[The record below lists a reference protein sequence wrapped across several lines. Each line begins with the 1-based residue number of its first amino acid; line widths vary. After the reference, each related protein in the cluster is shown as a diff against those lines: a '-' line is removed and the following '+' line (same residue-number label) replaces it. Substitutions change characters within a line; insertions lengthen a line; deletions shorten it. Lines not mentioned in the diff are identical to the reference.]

1 MDLHR
6 SSHRTLIPPVTEHVP
21 GADLTPDF
29 FRRAPGVCAR
39 ALIGCIFRWRGCE
52 GRIVETESYEE
63 FDDPACHTWS
73 RPCAR
78 DFIATNDAGTAYV
91 YLNYGV
97 HWLFNVLTKGP
108 EGNGFVLFRAL
119 EPLVGLEEMRGRR
132 GRMEDRM
139 LCSGP
144 GKLTKA
150 MDINGKHHAS
160 VFLGGGTEGIR
171 QGEGM
176 EVVTGPRIG
185 ITRATER
192 LWRFGASASPCL
204 SKKF

>member
-6 SSHRTLIPPVTEHVP
+6 PPDGTLKLP

-29 FRRAPGVCAR
+29 FRRPPGVCAR
-39 ALIGCIFRWRGCE
+39 ALIGCIFRWHGCE

-63 FDDPACHTWS
+63 FDDPACHTWN
-73 RPCAR
+73 RPAAR
-78 DFIATNDAGTAYV
+78 NFIATHDAGTAYV

-119 EPLVGLEEMRGRR
+119 EPVAGLEEMRKRR
-132 GRMEDRM
+132 GVSDEIS

-150 MDINGKHHAS
+150 LGIMGIHHG
-160 VFLGGGTEGIR
+160 VDFLGGGPTGIR
-171 QGEGM
+171 EGGGM
-176 EVVTGPRIG
+176 EIVTGGRIG
-185 ITRATER
+185 ISRAAER
-192 LWRFGASASPCL
+192 PWRFGAAASSCL
-204 SKKF
+204 SRRF